1 MENTD
6 GNNTENNSAA
16 SLYQFNKDYIDEHS
30 IVTII
35 LSVLSLVGTLG
46 NTMVVLVYV
55 IIREKTT
62 HNVLILT
69 LAVADLLVC
78 CIAIPLEIAEKLY
91 HFTLHNA
98 VSCQL
103 SRLISYL
110 FVIIS
115 ATVLLPITVDR
126 YRRVCHP
133 FGNQIS
139 RRTSAIIIVTVICT
153 SMLFSLPNI
162 ILWNVMNID
171 LPHNGSGNV
180 TGHICIIHSYYDH
193 TILPVVYTG
202 GILLLTIIQV
212 IVISIL
218 YVVIGRKI
226 FAHIEFREKFK
237 RYNSEGMDKSDKR
250 RYSEQ
255 GESSRKITKIAFII
269 VVVFIISYIPTTI
282 DKIIDTVSLHHQLES
297 DSSNSNIASIVVRTS
312 YCLNH
317 AVNFI
322 VYVLFDHKFRLDVKS
337 VFWTLFQFRKTSP

>member
-35 LSVLSLVGTLG
+35 LGVLSLVGILG

-139 RRTSAIIIVTVICT
+139 RRTSAIIIVTVLCT

-162 ILWNVMNID
+162 IL
-171 LPHNGSGNV
+171 
-180 TGHICIIHSYYDH
+180 
-193 TILPVVYTG
+193 
-202 GILLLTIIQV
+202 
-212 IVISIL
+212 
-218 YVVIGRKI
+218 
-226 FAHIEFREKFK
+226 
-237 RYNSEGMDKSDKR
+237 
-250 RYSEQ
+250 
-255 GESSRKITKIAFII
+255 
-269 VVVFIISYIPTTI
+269 
-282 DKIIDTVSLHHQLES
+282 
-297 DSSNSNIASIVVRTS
+297 
-312 YCLNH
+312 
-317 AVNFI
+317 
-322 VYVLFDHKFRLDVKS
+322 
-337 VFWTLFQFRKTSP
+337 